1 VPLADRRSLIIDAAR
16 VKRLPTMFQEETLV
30 AKGALVSYGTNFR
43 EAGRISAKHVQRILA
58 GTSAKDLPVESYD
71 RIELALKSPHSPGD
85 RPDDPAVFPPPGG
98 QGD

>member
-1 VPLADRRSLIIDAAR
+1 LIIDAAR

-71 RIELALKSPHSPGD
+71 RIELALNLRTAREIGLTI
-85 RPDDPAVFPPPGG
+85 PPSFRLRA
-98 QGD
+98 DKVIE